1 MKKRFKI
8 LYNSYFI
15 FIAVPVILMIV
26 SWLLEIPL
34 DIAGI
39 IGFGLGSIYGFFSF
53 RFSYIEKI
61 WIENDVL
68 HIESK
73 NAFLQSRKNQF
84 EMDEIS
90 NVKIFYKKW
99 YNDFGRSEFNIE
111 GMHKRYNFFKTEE
124 QMVCQLHLKES

>member
-15 FIAVPVILMIV
+15 FIAVPVILIIV

-53 RFSYIEKI
+53 KFSYIDKI

-68 HIESK
+68 HIEST

-84 EMDEIS
+84 EIDEMS

-99 YNDFGRSEFNIE
+99 YNDFGRIEFNIE
-111 GMHKRYNFFKTEE
+111 GMHKRYSFFKTEQE
-124 QMVCQLHLKES
+124 MLLRTQLKDS